1 MSRSLDAILRPRSVA
16 VIGASRKRGTIAAE
30 VFSNLLRAGFP
41 GAVYPVN
48 PHADVVQSV
57 RAYRSI
63 LDIPDPVDL
72 AVIVVPAAQV
82 LATLETCGQKGVRGV
97 LVITAGFG
105 ETGEAERALEKQ
117 IRELLHRYGMR
128 MVGPNCL
135 GVLNADPAVSL
146 NATFS
151 PTFPPYG
158 GVAFSSQ
165 SGALGLAILEQA
177 KELGVGI
184 AAFVSMGN
192 KVDVSGND
200 LLQYWEDDPAVS
212 VILLYLE
219 SLGNPGKFMEI
230 ARRVARK
237 KPIAVVKSGRT
248 EAGARAASSHT
259 GSLAGMDV
267 AVDALLGQAGVIRTD
282 TIDELFD
289 VAMLLDS
296 QPVPRGRRV
305 AILTNAGGPGIMAS
319 DACESRGLGV
329 ARLTAPTQAS
339 LQAFLPAEASV
350 KNPVDMIASASGD
363 SYERALAILLAAE
376 EVDAVLVIFVTP
388 LVTEATDVAAAI
400 LRAAAH
406 TDKTV
411 LTCLMGRHGVPE
423 AISSLRAKRF
433 PSYAFPESAAAAL
446 ARAARYGEWLATPEG
461 TIPELPGIDA
471 GRAAKALDPGAGHE
485 GALEPRASGAD
496 HEGQPPP
503 GPDGGRWL
511 RPDEVRTVLAAYGIQ
526 QAGSGEAA
534 TADDAARLAVA
545 LGFPVA
551 LKLVSDTLTHKTEVG
566 GVVLNLRDAHAV
578 REAFAA
584 MEARLV
590 AAGHA
595 GAMRGALVQRMVV
608 GGVETFVGASRDPAF
623 GPIIG
628 FGIGGVNVE
637 LWKDV
642 VFRVAPL
649 RDTDA
654 RAMIEQI
661 RARPLLEGFRGG
673 PHVDKAALVDVL
685 LRVGRLVR
693 DYAQVMELDIN
704 PLVASEDG
712 AVAVDA
718 RIRVMG

>member
-30 VFSNLLRAGFP
+30 VFGNLLRAGLP

-48 PHADVVQSV
+48 PRSPVVQSV
-57 RAYRSI
+57 RAYASV

-82 LATLETCGQKGVRGV
+82 LGAVEECGQKGVRGV

-105 ETGEAERALEKQ
+105 ETGEGGRELEKK
-117 IRELLHRYGMR
+117 LLATLRKYGMR

-135 GVLNADPAVSL
+135 GVLNADPEVNL

-151 PTFPPYG
+151 PTFPPFG

-165 SGALGLAILEQA
+165 SGALGLAILERA
-177 KELGVGI
+177 KDLGVGI

-200 LLQYWEDDPAVS
+200 LILYWEDDPAVS

-219 SLGNPGKFMEI
+219 SLGNPRRFMEI
-230 ARRVARK
+230 ARRVARR

-289 VAMLLDS
+289 VAMLLAN

-319 DACESRGLGV
+319 DACESRGLV
-329 ARLTAPTQAS
+329 VPRLGRATQAA
-339 LQAFLPAEASV
+339 LYAFLPPEASV
-350 KNPVDMIASASGD
+350 KNPVDMIASASGE
-363 SYERALAILLAAE
+363 SYQRALSILLADD
-376 EVDAVLVIFVTP
+376 EVDAVLVVFVTP
-388 LVTEATDVAAAI
+388 LVTEASDVAAAI
-400 LRAAAH
+400 LRGAAH

-411 LTCLMGRHGVPE
+411 LTCFMGRHGVPE
-423 AISSLRAKRF
+423 AVSSLRAKRF

-446 ARAARYGEWLATPEG
+446 ARAARYGEWLASPEG
-461 TIPELPGIDA
+461 TIPELSGIDRS
-471 GRAAKALDPGAGHE
+471 RAAAALDPGE
-485 GALEPRASGAD
+485 N
-496 HEGQPPP
+496 
-503 GPDGGRWL
+503 GGRWL
-511 RPDEVRTVLAAYGIQ
+511 RPDEVRAVLGAYGIPHP
-526 QAGSGEAA
+526 GSGEAS
-534 TADDAARLAVA
+534 TAEEAAQLAEA
-545 LGFPVA
+545 IGFPVA
-551 LKLVSDTLTHKTEVG
+551 LKLASDTITHKTEVG
-566 GVVLNLRDAHAV
+566 GVVLDLRDAHAV
-578 REAFAA
+578 REAFGA
-584 MEARLV
+584 MRARLD
-590 AAGHA
+590 AAGL
-595 GAMRGALVQRMVV
+595 GEAMRGALVQRMVPR
-608 GGVETFVGASRDPAF
+608 GVETFVGATRDPSY
-623 GPIIG
+623 GPILG

-661 RARPLLEGFRGG
+661 RARALLEGFRGG
-673 PHVDKAALVDVL
+673 PKADKAAIADVL
-685 LRVGRLVR
+685 LRVGQLLG
-693 DYAQVMELDIN
+693 DHPQVVELDIN

-712 AVAVDA
+712 VIAVDA
-718 RIRVMG
+718 RIRVAAP

>member
-1 MSRSLDAILRPRSVA
+1 MNHALDAILRPRSVA

-30 VFSNLLRAGFP
+30 VFLNLLRAGFP

-48 PHADVVQSV
+48 PSAKVVQSV
-57 RAYRSI
+57 RAYPTVM
-63 LDIPDPVDL
+63 DIPDPVDL

-82 LATLETCGQKGVRGV
+82 VEAAEACGKKGVRGI

-105 ETGEAERALEKQ
+105 ETGEAGRALEK
-117 IRELLHRYGMR
+117 RLLAVVRKYGMR

-135 GVLNADPAVSL
+135 GVQNADPAVAL

-151 PTFPPYG
+151 PTFPPFG

-184 AAFVSMGN
+184 SAFVSMGN
-192 KVDVSGND
+192 KTDVSGND
-200 LLQYWEDDPAVS
+200 LILYWEDDPSIS

-219 SLGNPGKFMEI
+219 SLGNPGRFMEI
-230 ARRVARK
+230 ARRVSRK

-289 VAMLLDS
+289 VAMLLAN
-296 QPVPRGRRV
+296 QPVPRGRQV

-319 DACESRGLGV
+319 DACESRGLTV
-329 ARLTAPTQAS
+329 AKLSPATQAA
-339 LQAFLPAEASV
+339 LDAFLPPEASV
-350 KNPVDMIASASGD
+350 KNPVDMIASASAD
-363 SYERALAILLAAE
+363 SYERALSILLAAE
-376 EVDAVLVIFVTP
+376 EVDSVLVVFVTP
-388 LVTEATDVAAAI
+388 LVTHAGDVAAAV

-406 TDKTV
+406 AEKTV
-411 LTCLMGRHGVPE
+411 VTCFMGRHGVPE
-423 AISSLRAKRF
+423 AVSSLRAKRF

-461 TIPELPGIDA
+461 VIPALA
-471 GRAAKALDPGAGHE
+471 GVHPERAAAVLDPGPE
-485 GALEPRASGAD
+485 GN
-496 HEGQPPP
+496 
-503 GPDGGRWL
+503 RWL
-511 RPDEVRTVLAAYGIQ
+511 RPDEVRTVLAAYGIRVPG
-526 QAGSGEAA
+526 AGEAA
-534 TADDAARLAVA
+534 TAAEAARLAA
-545 LGFPVA
+545 EMGFPVA
-551 LKLVSDTLTHKTEVG
+551 LKLASDTILHKTEVG
-566 GVVLNLRDAHAV
+566 GVALNLRDEAEV
-578 REAFAA
+578 RAAFEA
-584 MEARLV
+584 MRARLEALGR
-590 AAGHA
+590 AAE
-595 GAMRGALVQRMVV
+595 MRGALVQQMVDR
-608 GGVETFVGASRDPAF
+608 GVETFVGATRDPSF
-623 GPIIG
+623 GPILG

-649 RDTDA
+649 RDNDA
-654 RAMIEQI
+654 RAMIDQI

-673 PHVDKAALVDVL
+673 PTVDKGALVDVL
-685 LRVGRLVR
+685 LRVGELL
-693 DYAQVMELDIN
+693 AKHPEVMELDIN
-704 PLVASEDG
+704 PLLASESG

-718 RIRVMG
+718 RIRVAARG

>member
-16 VIGASRKRGTIAAE
+16 VVGASRKRGTIAAE
-30 VFSNLLRAGFP
+30 VFLNLLRGGFP

-48 PHADVVQSV
+48 PHAQVVQSV
-57 RAYRSI
+57 RAYPSI

-72 AVIVVPAAQV
+72 AVIVVPAGQV
-82 LATLETCGQKGVRGV
+82 LDAAEECGKKGVRGL

-105 ETGEAERALEKQ
+105 ETGEAGRAVEKKL
-117 IRELLHRYGMR
+117 RETLRRYDMR

-135 GVLNADPAVSL
+135 GVLNADPAVAL

-219 SLGNPGKFMEI
+219 SLGNPGRFMEI

-289 VAMLLDS
+289 VAMLLAN

-319 DACESRGLGV
+319 DACESRGLVV
-329 ARLTAPTQAS
+329 ARLAEATQE
-339 LQAFLPAEASV
+339 QMRAFLPREASV
-350 KNPVDMIASASGD
+350 KNPVDMIASASAE

-376 EVDAVLVIFVTP
+376 EVDAVLVVFVTP
-388 LVTEATDVAAAI
+388 LVTEAGDVAAAI
-400 LRAAAH
+400 LRGAAH

-411 LTCLMGRHGVPE
+411 VTCFMGRHGVPE
-423 AISSLRAKRF
+423 AVSSLRAKRF

-446 ARAARYGEWLATPEG
+446 ARAARYGEWLAMPEG
-461 TIPELPGIDA
+461 TIPELSGIEA
-471 GRAAKALDPGAGHE
+471 ARAAPSLDPGPNG
-485 GALEPRASGAD
+485 S
-496 HEGQPPP
+496 
-503 GPDGGRWL
+503 RWL
-511 RPDEVRTVLAAYGIQ
+511 RPDEVRAVLAAYGIRTP
-526 QAGSGEAA
+526 GSGEAA
-534 TADDAARLAVA
+534 TADEAAAIA
-545 LGFPVA
+545 TEIGFPVA
-551 LKLVSDTLTHKTEVG
+551 LKLASDTITHKTEVG
-566 GVVLNLRDAHAV
+566 GVALNLRDDVAV
-578 REAFAA
+578 RAAFAA
-584 MEARLV
+584 MRARLEE
-590 AAGHA
+590 AGLA
-595 GAMRGALVQRMVV
+595 GEMRGVLVQSMAGR
-608 GGVETFVGASRDPAF
+608 GVETFVGATRDPAF
-623 GPIIG
+623 GPILG

-649 RDTDA
+649 RDIDA
-654 RAMIEQI
+654 RAMVDGI
-661 RARPLLEGFRGG
+661 RARALLDGFRGG
-673 PHVDKAALVDVL
+673 PRADKDAIVDVL
-685 LRVGRLVR
+685 LRVGRLLG
-693 DYAQVMELDIN
+693 DYEQVLELDIN

-712 AVAVDA
+712 VMAVDA
-718 RIRVMG
+718 RIRVGTR

>member
-1 MSRSLDAILRPRSVA
+1 MSRSLDGILRPRSIA

-30 VFSNLLRAGFP
+30 VFANLLRAGFP

-57 RAYRSI
+57 RAYRSVR
-63 LDIPDPVDL
+63 DIPDPVDL

-82 LATLETCGQKGVRGV
+82 LEAMEACGQKGVRGL

-105 ETGEAERALEKQ
+105 ETGEGGRAVERQMRAIL
-117 IRELLHRYGMR
+117 RRYEMR

-135 GVLNADPAVSL
+135 GVLNADPEVAL
-146 NATFS
+146 DATFS
-151 PTFPPYG
+151 PTFPPFG

-165 SGALGLAILEQA
+165 SGALGLAILERA

-219 SLGNPGKFMEI
+219 SLGNPGRFMEI
-230 ARRVARK
+230 ARRVGRK

-289 VAMLLDS
+289 VAMLLAN

-319 DACESRGLGV
+319 DACESRGLVV
-329 ARLTAPTQAS
+329 AKLAEETQAA
-339 LQAFLPAEASV
+339 LAALLPREASV
-350 KNPVDMIASASGD
+350 KNPVDMIASASAA
-363 SYERALAILLAAE
+363 SYERALGLLLAAE

-388 LVTEATDVAAAI
+388 LVTEAGDVAAAI

-406 TDKTV
+406 ASKTV
-411 LTCLMGRHGVPE
+411 ATCFMGRHGVPE
-423 AISSLRAKRF
+423 AVSSLRAKRF
-433 PSYAFPESAAAAL
+433 PSYAFPEPAAAAL
-446 ARAARYGEWLATPEG
+446 ARAARYGEWLAAPEG
-461 TIPELPGIDA
+461 TIPALSGVDPA
-471 GRAAKALDPGAGHE
+471 RAAAALDPG
-485 GALEPRASGAD
+485 PSGA
-496 HEGQPPP
+496 
-503 GPDGGRWL
+503 RWL
-511 RPDEVRTVLAAYGIQ
+511 RPDEVRAVLDAYGIRHP
-526 QAGSGEAA
+526 GSGEAR
-534 TADDAARLAVA
+534 TAEEAARTAA
-545 LGFPVA
+545 EIGFPVA
-551 LKLVSDTLTHKTEVG
+551 IKLSSDTITHKTEVG
-566 GVVLNLRDAHAV
+566 GVALDLRDEASV
-578 REAFAA
+578 RAAFAA
-584 MEARLV
+584 MAARIA
-590 AAGHA
+590 AAGLA
-595 GAMRGALVQRMVV
+595 DQMRGVLVQRMVPR
-608 GGVETFVGASRDPAF
+608 GVETFVGATRDPAF
-623 GPIIG
+623 GPILG

-654 RAMIEQI
+654 RAMVDRI
-661 RARPLLEGFRGG
+661 RARALLEGFRGG
-673 PHVDKAALVDVL
+673 PRADKAAIVDVL
-685 LRVGRLVR
+685 LRVGKLLG
-693 DYAQVMELDIN
+693 DHPQVVELDIN
-704 PLVASEDG
+704 PLVASEGG

-718 RIRVMG
+718 RIRVVGAT

>member
-1 MSRSLDAILRPRSVA
+1 MSRPLDAILRPRSIA

-30 VFSNLLRAGFP
+30 VFANLLRAGFP

-48 PHADVVQSV
+48 PKATVVQSV
-57 RAYRSI
+57 RAYASV

-72 AVIVVPAAQV
+72 AVLVVPAAEV
-82 LATLETCGQKGVRGV
+82 IAAAEACGQKGVRGL

-105 ETGEAERALEKQ
+105 ETGEAGRSAEKQ
-117 IRELLHRYGMR
+117 IREVLKRYGMR

-135 GVLNADPAVSL
+135 GVMNADPEVSL
-146 NATFS
+146 NATFA
-151 PTFPPYG
+151 PTFPPFG
-158 GVAFSSQ
+158 NVAFSSQ
-165 SGALGLAILEQA
+165 SGALGLAILDRA

-184 AAFVSMGN
+184 AAFVSIGN

-200 LLQYWEDDPAVS
+200 LIQYWEHDPAVS

-219 SLGNPGKFMEI
+219 SLGNPGRFMEI
-230 ARRVARK
+230 TRRVSRR

-289 VAMLLDS
+289 VAMLLAN

-305 AILTNAGGPGIMAS
+305 AILTNAGGPGIMAT
-319 DACESRGLGV
+319 DACESRGLTV
-329 ARLTAPTQAS
+329 ARLADETQDA
-339 LQAFLPAEASV
+339 LRAFLPREASV
-350 KNPVDMIASASGD
+350 KNPVDMIASASAA
-363 SYERALAILLAAE
+363 SYERALTVLLAAPD
-376 EVDAVLVIFVTP
+376 VDAVLVVFVTP
-388 LVTEATDVAAAI
+388 LVTEATDVAHAI

-411 LTCLMGRHGVPE
+411 LTCFMGRHGVPE
-423 AISSLRAKRF
+423 AVSSLRERRL

-461 TIPELPGIDA
+461 TIPELSGIDA
-471 GRAAKALDPGAGHE
+471 AAVSSTLRADSTGA
-485 GALEPRASGAD
+485 
-496 HEGQPPP
+496 
-503 GPDGGRWL
+503 RWL
-511 RPDEVRTVLAAYGIQ
+511 RPDEVRDVLGAYGI
-526 QAGSGEAA
+526 ARPGSGEAA
-534 TADDAARLAVA
+534 TADEAAALAAR

-551 LKLVSDTLTHKTEVG
+551 LKLASDTVTHKTDVG
-566 GVVLNLRDAHAV
+566 GVVLDLRDEAAV
-578 REAFAA
+578 REAFSA
-584 MEARLV
+584 MRARL
-590 AAGHA
+590 AARGLDH
-595 GAMRGALVQRMVV
+595 AMRGVLVQRMISR
-608 GGVETFVGASRDPAF
+608 GVETFVGATRDPSF
-623 GPIIG
+623 GPILG

-654 RAMIEQI
+654 RAMIDQI
-661 RARPLLEGFRGG
+661 RGRALLDGFRGG
-673 PHVDKAALVDVL
+673 PRADREAIADVL
-685 LRVGRLVR
+685 LRVGRLLA
-693 DYAQVMELDIN
+693 DHPQVVELDIN
-704 PLVASEDG
+704 PLLASEDG

-718 RIRVMG
+718 RIRVAG